1 MNRAIILRHA
11 VGASAILSQE
21 NMIMTPL
28 LFTAMVPAT
37 LGVSFLPPYISLAAD
52 ATATERYA
60 ASELHEQL
68 AKACPG
74 VNFTIG
80 KPLPLT
86 AQIVVGPGAAAA
98 LGVSLPSNLEG
109 NESYVIDTTGEMV
122 QASVVLAGGIGSA
135 RGTLYAAYQLL
146 ELLGWRFYAADE
158 TRVPALCPATS
169 LVPPHKNVDHL
180 PFEYR
185 DNNQWAPAHNLTFAV
200 RSGYNGHAPADRGDA
215 VAYATPPGFVHT
227 SYALLYYPE
236 KSSNV
241 PPPDLF
247 AKHPEWF
254 WPKAS
259 QGGATAYGQLC
270 WSNSSL
276 IKYLTAQVR
285 AILAA
290 EPDSMILSVSQNDN
304 YNRCRTDAE
313 ERIND
318 AEGSPM
324 GALLRAVN
332 TIADAVKDDWPHVA
346 IDTLAYQWSRP
357 ATKLTRP
364 RPNVIVRL
372 CTIECDFGRP
382 LTHPHNAPFQ
392 RDMEA
397 WARISNRTWIWNYVT
412 NFQNYYSP
420 FPDWWVLTEN
430 IRYFHEH
437 GVTGIFEEGTY
448 TSPGGDLSE
457 LKDYVM
463 AAAMRNVS
471 IDGPAAIRE
480 FVEAYYGPDGA
491 WAIMLYMQMMH
502 GAILS
507 SGYYMPFSFEV
518 TAPFLTPAVLLEA
531 ARVLA
536 EGYARA
542 EGRYAP
548 RLAKASLPVCYVSMR
563 RWSKLRAFAT
573 QHNLT
578 WPLHSTLK
586 AEFAWF
592 AGTFNASGATYLDEW
607 GHDLDWLR
615 EQLFG
620 GSKAAAVKMHGP
632 RDCSKARH
640 GLWHECA

>member
-1 MNRAIILRHA
+1 
-11 VGASAILSQE
+11 
-21 NMIMTPL
+21 MIMTPL
-28 LFTAMVPAT
+28 LFTMT

-52 ATATERYA
+52 ATATEIYA

-135 RGTLYAAYQLL
+135 RGTLYAIYQLL

-169 LVPPHKNVDHL
+169 LVPPHKNVAHL

-397 WARISNRTWIWNYVT
+397 WARISNRTWIWNYVR
-412 NFQNYYSP
+412 QPVSIPRPLACESP
-420 FPDWWVLTEN
+420 CIPALVPSVAAANPDVAGSTSASAGDQLPKLLLAVSRLVGADREYPLLPRAWRHRHLRRGHVHLS
-430 IRYFHEH
+430 RGGSVRAH
-437 GVTGIFEEGTY
+437 GLCHG
-448 TSPGGDLSE
+448 GGD
-457 LKDYVM
+457 
-463 AAAMRNVS
+463 AQRQH
-471 IDGPAAIRE
+471 R
-480 FVEAYYGPDGA
+480 
-491 WAIMLYMQMMH
+491 WARGH
-502 GAILS
+502 PRVCRG
-507 SGYYMPFSFEV
+507 
-518 TAPFLTPAVLLEA
+518 LL
-531 ARVLA
+531 R
-536 EGYARA
+536 
-542 EGRYAP
+542 P
-548 RLAKASLPVCYVSMR
+548 RWGVGNHA
-563 RWSKLRAFAT
+563 
-573 QHNLT
+573 
-578 WPLHSTLK
+578 LH
-586 AEFAWF
+586 ADDA
-592 AGTFNASGATYLDEW
+592 W
-607 GHDLDWLR
+607 GHPVVRLLHA
-615 EQLFG
+615 L
-620 GSKAAAVKMHGP
+620 
-632 RDCSKARH
+632 
-640 GLWHECA
+640 LL